1 MSYLLD
7 SHVLLWWL
15 EDSPRIGPTL
25 LYALADPKARV
36 LVSAATVWE
45 IGIKQALG
53 KLRVPESILDLL
65 QEEGFDELSM
75 TARHAQAAARLPPLH
90 RDPFDRMLV
99 AQACQE
105 GLTLVTHDEA
115 IRAYEV
121 NVLMV

>member
-1 MSYLLD
+1 MSFLLD

-15 EDSPRIGPTL
+15 EDSPRIGASLRST
-25 LYALADPKARV
+25 LADPQVRV

-53 KLRVPESILDLL
+53 KLRTPESVVDLM
-65 QEEGFDELSM
+65 QEEGFEALVI
-75 TARHAQAAARLPPLH
+75 TARHAEAASRLPPLH

-99 AQACQE
+99 AQA
-105 GLTLVTHDEA
+105 GLDKLTLVTHDEA
-115 IRAYEV
+115 IKVYDV

>member
-15 EDSPRIGPTL
+15 EDSARINTVIRKTI
-25 LYALADPKARV
+25 ADPEVPV

-53 KLRVPESILDLL
+53 KLQAPESVIDLL
-65 QEEGFDELSM
+65 QDEGFEELPI
-75 TARHAQAAARLPPLH
+75 TAKHAAAAASLPALH

-99 AQACQE
+99 AQAR
-105 GLTLVTHDEA
+105 LDKLILVTHDEV
-115 IRAYEV
+115 IQAYDV
-121 NVLMV
+121 DVRML